1 MKLKYIVKIFV
12 IAYLFFGIS
21 ISFADTKVVYV
32 DMNRILT
39 ESKVGLYVEKHL
51 TDIHKGNLDK
61 FKKSEESLKKDEID
75 LISKRNIMNT
85 DDFNK
90 KLNELRDK
98 AADYQNQRREKFD
111 KINEKRNK
119 ATVEVMKTL
128 EPILSSYA
136 EQNQI
141 AFIIEQKSIVVGKND
156 FDVTKDIIEELDK
169 KLPSI
174 KIN

>member
-12 IAYLFFGIS
+12 ITYLFFS
-21 ISFADTKVVYV
+21 INNSFAETKVVYV

-39 ESKVGLYVEKHL
+39 KSKVGIFVEKEL
-51 TDIHKGNLDK
+51 TKIHKGNLDK
-61 FKKSEESLKKDEID
+61 FKKSEEALKKDEID
-75 LISKRNIMNT
+75 LISKRNVMNA
-85 DDFNK
+85 DEFNV
-90 KLNELRDK
+90 KLNALRNK
-98 AADYQNQRREKFD
+98 AAEYQKERKEKFE
-111 KINEKRNK
+111 KINEKRNN
-119 ATVEVMKTL
+119 ATVVVMKTL
-128 EPILSSYA
+128 EPILSAYA

-141 AFIIEQKSIVVGKND
+141 SFIIEQKSVVVGKNE

>member
-1 MKLKYIVKIFV
+1 MKLYYIVKIFV
-12 IAYLFFGIS
+12 ITYLFFGIN